1 LPRVFAR
8 LNKVSLDDPPG
19 CFAGPGQGGWMLLA
33 SAVETS
39 HRSLA
44 TLDLVIIG
52 VYFCIVF
59 SIGLYFSLKKRSS
72 EEYFLAG
79 RDIGWFFIG
88 ASLFVSNISTEHFI
102 GLSGT
107 GASSGLA
114 VGHFEW
120 LACLILLLLGWVF
133 VPFYLRSNVFTMPE
147 FLERRFNRQCA
158 VYLAGISIIAYIFT
172 KISVQLYAASVVLER
187 VAGWSLWKT
196 AVVLV
201 IATGIYTVAG
211 GLAAVIYTDTVQT
224 LILITGAVALTIIGL
239 GRVGGLEHLRTMV
252 PDSYFHMMKP
262 MSDPNFPWT
271 GIFFGA
277 PILGIW
283 YWCTDQVIVQRVL
296 SARDEGHAKAG
307 TIFAGFLKILPV
319 FMLVLPGIIAFA
331 LFPEQVKKP
340 DFAYP
345 TLVLNL
351 LPVGLVGLVMAALLA
366 AVMGAMSSVFN
377 SASTL
382 VTLDFYKKIRPEA
395 SENQLVNFGRVAT
408 GFMVLLGLLWVPFI
422 HYISSQ
428 LYIYLQSVQAY
439 ISPPISACFILGIL
453 WTRMN
458 GTGAISSLL
467 TGFVLGATRFVLE
480 LADRASGGH
489 FESPAIRWLI
499 DMNFLHYALFMFVVC
514 SLVLI
519 VVSLMTPAPDRKRL
533 AGLTF
538 ATVDEKMEAVAV
550 GVPQRKPAHET
561 PMEHRVN
568 VVFSLMLLATV
579 IGLWV
584 YFR

>member
-1 LPRVFAR
+1 MLFAAEVATTH
-8 LNKVSLDDPPG
+8 K
-19 CFAGPGQGGWMLLA
+19 ALA
-33 SAVETS
+33 N
-39 HRSLA
+39 
-44 TLDLVIIG
+44 LDLAIIG
-52 VYFCIVF
+52 AYFLIVF
-59 SIGLYFSLKKRSS
+59 GIGFYFSRRERTS

-120 LACLILLLLGWVF
+120 LACLILLILGWVF
-133 VPFYLRSNVFTMPE
+133 VPFYLRSNVFTMPQ
-147 FLERRFNRQCA
+147 FLERRFSRQCA
-158 VYLAGISIIAYIFT
+158 VYLAGISIVAYIFT

-201 IATGIYTVAG
+201 VATGIYTVAG

-224 LILITGAVALTIIGL
+224 LILITGAVALTVIGL
-239 GRVGGLEHLRTMV
+239 YRVGGFSHLQTLV
-252 PDSYFHMMKP
+252 PPDYFHMIKP
-262 MSDPNFPWT
+262 ATDSAFPWT

-319 FMLVLPGIIAFA
+319 FMLVLPGIIAYA
-331 LFPEQVKKP
+331 LFKDQVSAKP
-340 DFAYP
+340 DYAYP

-351 LPVGLVGLVMAALLA
+351 LPTGLVGLVMAALLA

-382 VTLDFYKKIRPEA
+382 VTLDFYKKINPHA
-395 SENQLVNFGRVAT
+395 SERQLVNFGRIAT
-408 GFMVLLGLLWVPFI
+408 GAMVLLGLLWVPFI
-422 HYISSQ
+422 HLLSAQ

-439 ISPPISACFILGIL
+439 ISPPIAACFVFGIL
-453 WTRMN
+453 WPRLN
-458 GTGAISSLL
+458 GQGAISSLL
-467 TGFVLGATRFVLE
+467 VGFLLGAGRFVLE
-480 LADRASGGH
+480 VIDKSGKHEWG
-489 FESPAIRWLI
+489 AITWLVK
-499 DMNFLHYALFMFVVC
+499 MNFLHYAIFMFVTCTVV
-514 SLVLI
+514 LVA
-519 VVSLMTPAPDRKRL
+519 VSLMSAAPEREKL

-538 ATVDEKMEAVAV
+538 LTVDEKLDTVDASVPHLAKETKLEHALNVAF
-550 GVPQRKPAHET
+550 T
-561 PMEHRVN
+561 
-568 VVFSLMLLATV
+568 LALILTV

-584 YFR
+584 RFR

>member
-1 LPRVFAR
+1 MNTTAAITHRALAP
-8 LNKVSLDDPPG
+8 LDM
-19 CFAGPGQGGWMLLA
+19 A
-33 SAVETS
+33 
-39 HRSLA
+39 
-44 TLDLVIIG
+44 IIG
-52 VYFCIVF
+52 VYFLIVF
-59 SIGLYFSLKKRSS
+59 CIGFYFARKERTSTD
-72 EEYFLAG
+72 YFLAS
-79 RDIGWFFIG
+79 RDVGWFFIG

-120 LACLILLLLGWVF
+120 LACLILLVLGWVF

-147 FLERRFNRQCA
+147 FLERRFSRHCA

-187 VAGWSLWKT
+187 IAGWSLVKT
-196 AVVLV
+196 AIVLV
-201 IATGIYTVAG
+201 IATGIYTIAG

-224 LILITGAVALTIIGL
+224 LILIVGAVALTVIGL
-239 GRVGGLEHLRTMV
+239 NRVGGFEHLRTMV
-252 PDSYFHMMKP
+252 PPDYFHMIKP
-262 MSDPNFPWT
+262 ASDASFPWT

-319 FMLVLPGIIAFA
+319 FMLVLPGIIAYA
-331 LFPEQVKKP
+331 LFPEQMREKP
-340 DFAYP
+340 DSAYP
-345 TLVLNL
+345 TLVLSL
-351 LPVGLVGLVMAALLA
+351 LPVGMVGLVMAALLA

-382 VTLDFYKKIRPEA
+382 VTLDFYKKIRPDA

-422 HYISSQ
+422 HLISSQ

-439 ISPPISACFILGIL
+439 ISPPIAACFVLGIL
-453 WTRMN
+453 WPRLN
-458 GTGAISSLL
+458 GQGAISSLL
-467 TGFVLGATRFVLE
+467 TGFVLGAVRFIAE
-480 LADRASGGH
+480 LAAAQGTQFSGLM
-489 FESPAIRWLI
+489 EWLVK
-499 DMNFLHYALFMFVVC
+499 MNFLHYAIFMFIVC
-514 SLVLI
+514 SVVLVG
-519 VVSLMTPAPDRKRL
+519 VSLMTPAPERRKL

-538 ATVDEKMEAVAV
+538 ATVDEKMDT
-550 GVPQRKPAHET
+550 VPLGMPVRKPAQET
-561 PMEHRVN
+561 PLEHRLN
-568 VVFSLMLLATV
+568 VIFSLLLVATV
-579 IGLWV
+579 IGLWI

>member
-1 LPRVFAR
+1 MLCA
-8 LNKVSLDDPPG
+8 SL
-19 CFAGPGQGGWMLLA
+19 
-33 SAVETS
+33 VETS
-39 HRSLA
+39 HRALA
-44 TLDLVIIG
+44 IPDIVIIG
-52 VYFCIVF
+52 FYFALVF
-59 SIGLYFSLKKRSS
+59 GIGIYFARRNRSS
-72 EEYFLAG
+72 EEYFLLC
-79 RDIGWFFIG
+79 RDVGCLFIG
-88 ASLFVSNISTEHFI
+88 AFLFVSNISTEDFI

-120 LACLILLLLGWVF
+120 LACLILLILGWVF
-133 VPFYLRSNVFTMPE
+133 VPFYLRSNVFTMPQ
-147 FLERRFNRQCA
+147 FLERRFNRQSA

-224 LILITGAVALTIIGL
+224 LILITGAVALTVIGL
-239 GRVGGLEHLRTMV
+239 TRVGGLEHLRTMV
-252 PDSYFHMMKP
+252 PPDYFHMIKP
-262 MSDPNFPWT
+262 ASDASFPWT

-319 FMLVLPGIIAFA
+319 FMLVLPGIIAYA
-331 LFPEQVKKP
+331 LFRDQLKTP

-382 VTLDFYKKIRPEA
+382 VTLDFYKKIRPQA
-395 SENQLVNFGRVAT
+395 SENQLVNFGRIAT
-408 GFMVLLGLLWVPFI
+408 GIMVLLGLLWVPFI

-439 ISPPISACFILGIL
+439 ISPPIAACFVLGIL
-453 WTRMN
+453 WPRLN
-458 GTGAISSLL
+458 GNGAISSLSGGL
-467 TGFVLGATRFVLE
+467 VLGPTRFLLE
-480 LADRASGGH
+480 LADKSSTDP
-489 FESPAIRWLI
+489 FTSPVARWLI
-499 DMNFLHYALFMFVVC
+499 DMNFLHYPFFMFVVC
-514 SLVLI
+514 SVVLVF
-519 VVSLMTPAPDRKRL
+519 VTLMTEPPNRRKL

-538 ATVDEKMEAVAV
+538 ATVDDKLDTTVV
-550 GVPQRKPAHET
+550 GTPQRKPAKET
-561 PMEHRVN
+561 PAEHRMN
-568 VVFSLMLLATV
+568 IAFSLLLFATV
-579 IGLWV
+579 VGLWI

>member
-1 LPRVFAR
+1 
-8 LNKVSLDDPPG
+8 
-19 CFAGPGQGGWMLLA
+19 MLYA
-33 SAVETS
+33 SEVAVA
-39 HRSLA
+39 HRNLA
-44 TLDLVIIG
+44 TIDLVIIG
-52 VYFCIVF
+52 VYFAIVF
-59 SIGLYFSLKKRSS
+59 GIGLYFARKERTS
-72 EEYFLAG
+72 EDYFLAS
-79 RDIGWFFIG
+79 RDVGWFAIG
-88 ASLFVSNISTEHFI
+88 ASLFVSNISTGHFI
-102 GLSGT
+102 GLAGS

-114 VGHFEW
+114 VGSFEW

-147 FLERRFNRQCA
+147 FLERRFSRNCA
-158 VYLAGISIIAYIFT
+158 VYLAAISIIAYIFT

-187 VAGWSLWKT
+187 VAGWKLWET

-201 IATGIYTVAG
+201 IATGVYTIAG

-224 LILITGAVALTIIGL
+224 LILIVGAVALTVIGL
-239 GRVGGLEHLRTMV
+239 NRVGGFEHLRTMV
-252 PDSYFHMMKP
+252 PPDYFHMIKP
-262 MSDPNFPWT
+262 ISDSSFPWT

-319 FMLVLPGIIAFA
+319 FMLVLPGIIAAA
-331 LFPEQVKKP
+331 LFGDQLKTP

-382 VTLDFYKKIRPEA
+382 VTLDFYKKLRPQV
-395 SENQLVNFGRVAT
+395 SEKQLVNFGRIAT
-408 GFMVLLGLLWVPFI
+408 GIMVVLGLLWVPFI

-453 WTRMN
+453 WPRLN
-458 GTGAISSLL
+458 GSGAISSLL

-480 LADRASGGH
+480 IADRASGGR
-489 FESPAIRWLI
+489 FESGAVRWLV
-499 DMNFLHYALFMFVVC
+499 DMNFLHYAIFMFVVC
-514 SLVLI
+514 SLVL
-519 VVSLMTPAPDRKRL
+519 VAVSLMTPAPDRKRL

-538 ATVDEKMEAVAV
+538 ATVDEKMETVPV

>member
-1 LPRVFAR
+1 MLFA
-8 LNKVSLDDPPG
+8 SQ
-19 CFAGPGQGGWMLLA
+19 A
-33 SAVETS
+33 AVG
-39 HRSLA
+39 HQAVA

-52 VYFCIVF
+52 VYFAIVF
-59 SIGLYFSLKKRSS
+59 GIGLYFARRERTS

-102 GLSGT
+102 GLSGS

-114 VGHFEW
+114 VGSFEW
-120 LACLILLLLGWVF
+120 WACLILLLLGWVF

-147 FLERRFNRQCA
+147 FLERRFNRNCA

-187 VAGWSLWKT
+187 VAGWKLWET

-239 GRVGGLEHLRTMV
+239 HRVGGFEHLRAMV
-252 PDSYFHMMKP
+252 PPDYFHMIKP
-262 MSDPNFPWT
+262 SSDSAFPWT

-296 SARDEGHAKAG
+296 SARDEGHAKLG

-345 TLVLNL
+345 TLILNL
-351 LPVGLVGLVMAALLA
+351 LPTGLVGLVMAALLA

-382 VTLDFYKKIRPEA
+382 VTLDFYKKIRPES
-395 SENQLVNFGRVAT
+395 SERQLVTFGRIAT
-408 GFMVLLGLLWVPFI
+408 GIMVLLGLLWVPFI

-439 ISPPISACFILGIL
+439 ISPPIAACFVLGIL
-453 WTRMN
+453 WPRLN
-458 GTGAISSLL
+458 GPGAITSLL
-467 TGFVLGATRFVLE
+467 TGFVLGATRFILE
-480 LADRASGGH
+480 LADRAASGR
-489 FESPAIRWLI
+489 FESPVVRWI
-499 DMNFLHYALFMFVVC
+499 VDMNFLHYAIFMFVVC
-514 SLVLI
+514 SIILI
-519 VVSLMTPAPDRKRL
+519 GVSLATPAPERRQL

-538 ATVDEKMEAVAV
+538 ATVDDKLDTTDVST
-550 GVPQRKPAHET
+550 PRRKPAQET
-561 PMEHRVN
+561 PMEHRIN
-568 VVFSLMLLATV
+568 VVFSLLLLATV
-579 IGLWV
+579 IGLWI

>member
-1 LPRVFAR
+1 MVFAG
-8 LNKVSLDDPPG
+8 VS
-19 CFAGPGQGGWMLLA
+19 
-33 SAVETS
+33 
-39 HRSLA
+39 SLA
-44 TLDLVIIG
+44 ALYQAGVAAHRALAPLDLTIIG
-52 VYFCIVF
+52 VYFLVVF
-59 SIGLYFSLKKRSS
+59 GIGFYFSRKERTS

-79 RDIGWFFIG
+79 RDVGWFFIG

-120 LACLILLLLGWVF
+120 LACLILLILGWVF
-133 VPFYLRSNVFTMPE
+133 VPFYLRSNVFTMPQ

-201 IATGIYTVAG
+201 IATGIYTIAG

-239 GRVGGLEHLRTMV
+239 DKVGGIGHLRTMV

-262 MSDPNFPWT
+262 ASDANFPWT
-271 GIFFGA
+271 GIFLGA

-331 LFPEQVKKP
+331 LFRDQLAGKP
-340 DFAYP
+340 DYAYP

-351 LPVGLVGLVMAALLA
+351 LPTGLVGLVMAALLA

-382 VTLDFYKKIRPEA
+382 VTLDFYKKLRPLSSEA
-395 SENQLVNFGRVAT
+395 QLVNFGRVAT
-408 GFMVLLGLLWVPFI
+408 GVMVLLGLLWVPFI
-422 HYISSQ
+422 HLISSQ
-428 LYIYLQSVQAY
+428 
-439 ISPPISACFILGIL
+439 
-453 WTRMN
+453 
-458 GTGAISSLL
+458 
-467 TGFVLGATRFVLE
+467 
-480 LADRASGGH
+480 
-489 FESPAIRWLI
+489 
-499 DMNFLHYALFMFVVC
+499 
-514 SLVLI
+514 
-519 VVSLMTPAPDRKRL
+519 
-533 AGLTF
+533 
-538 ATVDEKMEAVAV
+538 
-550 GVPQRKPAHET
+550 
-561 PMEHRVN
+561 
-568 VVFSLMLLATV
+568 
-579 IGLWV
+579 V
-584 YFR
+584 YS

>member
-1 LPRVFAR
+1 MLYA
-8 LNKVSLDDPPG
+8 SL
-19 CFAGPGQGGWMLLA
+19 
-33 SAVETS
+33 VEAT
-39 HRSLA
+39 HRTLA
-44 TLDLVIIG
+44 TVDLVIVGI
-52 VYFCIVF
+52 YFAIVF
-59 SIGLYFSLKKRSS
+59 GIGLYFARRERTS
-72 EEYFLAG
+72 EDYFLAG
-79 RDIGWFFIG
+79 RNVGWFFIG

-120 LACLILLLLGWVF
+120 LACLILLILGWVF

-147 FLERRFNRQCA
+147 FLERRFNRQCS
-158 VYLAGISIIAYIFT
+158 VYLAAISIIAYIFT

-187 VAGWSLWKT
+187 VAGWPLWKT
-196 AVVLV
+196 AVILV

-224 LILITGAVALTIIGL
+224 LILITGAVALTVIGL
-239 GRVGGLEHLRTMV
+239 TRVGGLDHLRTMV
-252 PDSYFHMMKP
+252 PPSYFHMIKP
-262 MSDPNFPWT
+262 VSDPNFPWT

-331 LFPEQVKKP
+331 LFPDQVQKP

-382 VTLDFYKKIRPEA
+382 VTLDFYKKLRPQV
-395 SENQLVNFGRVAT
+395 SERQLVNFGRFAT
-408 GFMVLLGLLWVPFI
+408 GIMVLLGLLWVPFI

-453 WTRMN
+453 WPRLN
-458 GTGAISSLL
+458 GAGAITSLL

-480 LADRASGGH
+480 IADRVSSGR
-489 FESPAIRWLI
+489 FTSPAVRWLV
-499 DMNFLHYALFMFVVC
+499 DMNFLHYAIFMFLVC
-514 SLVLI
+514 AGVLI
-519 VVSLMTPAPDRKRL
+519 GVSLMTPAPDRKRL

-538 ATVDEKMEAVAV
+538 ATVDEKIETITV
-550 GVPQRKPAHET
+550 GGPPQRKPAQET
-561 PMEHRVN
+561 PLEHRLN
-568 VVFSLMLLATV
+568 VFFSLLLLATV
-579 IGLWV
+579 IGLWI

>member
-1 LPRVFAR
+1 MSFAAEIATTH
-8 LNKVSLDDPPG
+8 K
-19 CFAGPGQGGWMLLA
+19 ALA
-33 SAVETS
+33 N
-39 HRSLA
+39 
-44 TLDLVIIG
+44 LDLAIIG
-52 VYFCIVF
+52 VYFLIVF
-59 SIGLYFSLKKRSS
+59 GIGFYFSRRERTS

-120 LACLILLLLGWVF
+120 LACMILLILGWVF
-133 VPFYLRSNVFTMPE
+133 VPFYLRSNVFTMPQ
-147 FLERRFNRQCA
+147 FLERRFSRQCA

-196 AVVLV
+196 AIVLV
-201 IATGIYTVAG
+201 IATGIYTIAG

-224 LILITGAVALTIIGL
+224 LILITGAVALTLIGL
-239 GRVGGLEHLRTMV
+239 HRVGGFAHLQEMV
-252 PDSYFHMMKP
+252 PPSYFHMIKP
-262 MSDPNFPWT
+262 VTDHDFPWT

-319 FMLVLPGIIAFA
+319 FMLVLPGIIAYA
-331 LFPEQVKKP
+331 LFPDQVKDKP
-340 DFAYP
+340 DYAYP

-351 LPVGLVGLVMAALLA
+351 LPTGLVGLVMAALLA

-395 SENQLVNFGRVAT
+395 SERQLVSFGRIAT
-408 GFMVLLGLLWVPFI
+408 GGMVLLGLLWVPFI
-422 HYISSQ
+422 HLLSAQ

-439 ISPPISACFILGIL
+439 ISPPIAACFVFGIL
-453 WTRMN
+453 WPRLN
-458 GTGAISSLL
+458 GQGAISSLL
-467 TGFVLGATRFVLE
+467 VGFVLGASRFVFEVLDKKTRFN
-480 LADRASGGH
+480 SG
-489 FESPAIRWLI
+489 AVRWLV
-499 DMNFLHYALFMFVVC
+499 DMNFLHYAIFMFVVC
-514 SLVLI
+514 SVVLI
-519 VVSLMTPAPDRKRL
+519 AVSMMYPAPERKKI

-538 ATVDEKMEAVAV
+538 ATVGEKLDSMDASA
-550 GVPQRKPAHET
+550 PHLARET
-561 PMEHRVN
+561 TKERAIN
-568 VVFSLMLLATV
+568 LVFSLALIATV
-579 IGLWV
+579 VGLWIR
-584 YFR
+584 FR

>member
-1 LPRVFAR
+1 MNASAALTHRALAPIDLAIIALYFLIVFAI
-8 LNKVSLDDPPG
+8 G
-19 CFAGPGQGGWMLLA
+19 FYFARK
-33 SAVETS
+33 ERTS
-39 HRSLA
+39 
-44 TLDLVIIG
+44 TD
-52 VYFCIVF
+52 
-59 SIGLYFSLKKRSS
+59 
-72 EEYFLAG
+72 YFLAS
-79 RDIGWFFIG
+79 RDVSWFFIG

-120 LACLILLLLGWVF
+120 LACLILLVLGWVF

-147 FLERRFNRQCA
+147 FLERRFSRYCA
-158 VYLAGISIIAYIFT
+158 VYLAAISIIAYIFT

-187 VAGWSLWKT
+187 IAGWSLVKT
-196 AVVLV
+196 AIVLV
-201 IATGIYTVAG
+201 IATGIYTIAG

-224 LILITGAVALTIIGL
+224 LILITGAVALTLIGL
-239 GRVGGLEHLRTMV
+239 DRVGGLAHLRTMV
-252 PDSYFHMMKP
+252 PPGYFHMIKP
-262 MSDPNFPWT
+262 ASDPNFPWT

-319 FMLVLPGIIAFA
+319 FMLVLPGIVAYA
-331 LFPEQVKKP
+331 LFPDQVSTKP
-340 DFAYP
+340 DYAYP

-351 LPVGLVGLVMAALLA
+351 LPTGLVGLVMAALLA

-382 VTLDFYKKIRPEA
+382 VTLDFYKKIRPA
-395 SENQLVNFGRVAT
+395 SSESQLVNFGRIAT
-408 GFMVLLGLLWVPFI
+408 GVMVLLGLLWVPFI
-422 HYISSQ
+422 HYISNQ

-439 ISPPISACFILGIL
+439 ISPPITACFVLGIL
-453 WTRMN
+453 WPRLN
-458 GTGAISSLL
+458 GTGAITSLL
-467 TGFVLGATRFVLE
+467 TGFAMGSVRLTAELMVASGTRF
-480 LADRASGGH
+480 SG
-489 FESPAIRWLI
+489 FMEWLVK
-499 DMNFLHYALFMFVVC
+499 MNFLHYAILMFVVC

-519 VVSLMTPAPDRKRL
+519 VVSLMSPAPDRRKL

-538 ATVDEKMEAVAV
+538 ATVDDKIETTAV
-550 GVPQRKPAHET
+550 PSPSRKPARET
-561 PMEHRVN
+561 PLEHRLN
-568 VVFSLMLLATV
+568 VFFSLLLVATV
-579 IGLWV
+579 IGLWI

>member
-1 LPRVFAR
+1 MNQA
-8 LNKVSLDDPPG
+8 
-19 CFAGPGQGGWMLLA
+19 A
-33 SAVETS
+33 
-39 HRSLA
+39 SLA
-44 TLDLVIIG
+44 HRNLAPIDLAIIG
-52 VYFCIVF
+52 VYFLIVF
-59 SIGLYFSLKKRSS
+59 AIGFYFARKERTSTD
-72 EEYFLAG
+72 YFLAS
-79 RDIGWFFIG
+79 RDVGWFFIG

-120 LACLILLLLGWVF
+120 LACLILLILGWIF

-147 FLERRFNRQCA
+147 FLERRFSRQCA
-158 VYLAGISIIAYIFT
+158 VYLAAISIIAYIFT

-201 IATGIYTVAG
+201 IATGIYTIAG

-224 LILITGAVALTIIGL
+224 LILITGAVALTVIGL
-239 GRVGGLEHLRTMV
+239 HRVGGLEHLRTMV
-252 PDSYFHMMKP
+252 PADYFHMIKP
-262 MSDPNFPWT
+262 ASDRSFPWT

-351 LPVGLVGLVMAALLA
+351 LPTGLVGLVMAALLA

-382 VTLDFYKKIRPEA
+382 VTLDFYKKIRPAA
-395 SENQLVNFGRVAT
+395 SEAQLVTFGRIAT
-408 GFMVLLGLLWVPFI
+408 GIMVLLGLLWVPFI
-422 HYISSQ
+422 HYISSE

-439 ISPPISACFILGIL
+439 ISPPISACFVLGIL
-453 WTRMN
+453 WPRLN
-458 GTGAISSLL
+458 GSGAISSLL
-467 TGFVLGATRFVLE
+467 TGFVLGAIRFVLE
-480 LADRASGGH
+480 ITDRATGGRY
-489 FESPAIRWLI
+489 ESPAIQWLI
-499 DMNFLHYALFMFVVC
+499 DMNFLHYAIFMFVIC
-514 SLVLI
+514 SVVLV
-519 VVSLMTPAPDRKRL
+519 VVSLLTPAPDRKKL

-538 ATVDEKMEAVAV
+538 ATVDEKIDTFAVETH
-550 GVPQRKPAHET
+550 QRKPAHET
-561 PMEHRVN
+561 ATEHRIN
-568 VVFSLMLLATV
+568 VVFSVLLVATV
-579 IGLWV
+579 VGLWI

>member
-1 LPRVFAR
+1 MVFAAVTG
-8 LNKVSLDDPPG
+8 LAAIWQ
-19 CFAGPGQGGWMLLA
+19 AGVAAHRAIAPIDLA
-33 SAVETS
+33 
-39 HRSLA
+39 
-44 TLDLVIIG
+44 IIG
-52 VYFCIVF
+52 VYFLVVF
-59 SIGLYFSLKKRSS
+59 GIGFYFSRKERTS

-120 LACLILLLLGWVF
+120 LACLILLILGWVF
-133 VPFYLRSNVFTMPE
+133 VPFYLRSNVFTMPQ

-201 IATGIYTVAG
+201 IATGVYTIAG

-224 LILITGAVALTIIGL
+224 LILIAGAAALTIIGL
-239 GRVGGLEHLRTMV
+239 HRVGGLEHLRTMV
-252 PDSYFHMMKP
+252 PPGYFHMMKP
-262 MSDPNFPWT
+262 ATDPQFPWT

-319 FMLVLPGIIAFA
+319 FLLVLPGIIAYA
-331 LFPEQVKKP
+331 LFPDQVVKP
-340 DFAYP
+340 DYAYP

-382 VTLDFYKKIRPEA
+382 VTLDFYKKIRPQADER
-395 SENQLVNFGRVAT
+395 QLVMFGRIAT
-408 GFMVLLGLLWVPFI
+408 GGMVLLGLLWVPFI
-422 HYISSQ
+422 HLLSAQ

-439 ISPPISACFILGIL
+439 ISPPIAACFIIGIL
-453 WTRMN
+453 WPRVN
-458 GTGAISSLL
+458 GQGALSSLL
-467 TGFVLGATRFVLE
+467 AGFLLGASRFLFEVLDKTRHY
-480 LADRASGGH
+480 DSG
-489 FESPAIRWLI
+489 AIRWLV
-499 DMNFLHYALFMFVVC
+499 DMNFLHYAIFMFLVCTVV
-514 SLVLI
+514 LVG
-519 VVSLMTPAPDRKRL
+519 VSFMYPAPERKKL

-538 ATVDEKMEAVAV
+538 ATVGEKMDIEGVAR
-550 GVPQRKPAHET
+550 PTLARET
-561 PMEHRVN
+561 RTEHLIN
-568 VVFSLMLLATV
+568 VALTCLLLAVV
-579 IGLWV
+579 IGLWI

>member
-1 LPRVFAR
+1 MVFGVNGLAAIWQ
-8 LNKVSLDDPPG
+8 
-19 CFAGPGQGGWMLLA
+19 AGVAAHRALA
-33 SAVETS
+33 PID
-39 HRSLA
+39 LA
-44 TLDLVIIG
+44 IIG
-52 VYFCIVF
+52 VYFLVVF
-59 SIGLYFSLKKRSS
+59 GIGFYFSRKERTS

-107 GASSGLA
+107 GASSGMA

-120 LACLILLLLGWVF
+120 LACLILLVLGWVF
-133 VPFYLRSNVFTMPE
+133 VPFYLRSNVFTMPQ

-201 IATGIYTVAG
+201 IATGVYTIAG

-224 LILITGAVALTIIGL
+224 LILIAGAAALTIIGL
-239 GRVGGLEHLRTMV
+239 HRVGGLEHLRTMV
-252 PDSYFHMMKP
+252 PPGYFHMMKP
-262 MSDPNFPWT
+262 ATDSQFPWT

-319 FMLVLPGIIAFA
+319 FLLVLPGIIAYA
-331 LFPEQVKKP
+331 LFPDQVVKP
-340 DFAYP
+340 DYAYP

-382 VTLDFYKKIRPEA
+382 VTLDFYKKIRPQADER
-395 SENQLVNFGRVAT
+395 QLVMFGRIAT
-408 GFMVLLGLLWVPFI
+408 GGMVLLGLLWVPFI
-422 HYISSQ
+422 HLLSAQ

-439 ISPPISACFILGIL
+439 ISPPIAACFIIGIL
-453 WTRMN
+453 WPRVN
-458 GTGAISSLL
+458 GQGALSSLL
-467 TGFVLGATRFVLE
+467 AGFVLGASRFVFEVL
-480 LADRASGGH
+480 DKTRHYDSG
-489 FESPAIRWLI
+489 AIRWLV
-499 DMNFLHYALFMFVVC
+499 DMNFLHYAIFMFVVC
-514 SLVLI
+514 TVVLVG
-519 VVSLMTPAPDRKRL
+519 VSLMYPAPERKKL

-538 ATVDEKMEAVAV
+538 ATVGEKMDIEGVAR
-550 GVPQRKPAHET
+550 PTLARET
-561 PMEHRVN
+561 QTEHMIN
-568 VVFSLMLLATV
+568 VTLTCLLLTVV
-579 IGLWV
+579 IGLWI

>member
-1 LPRVFAR
+1 MLFAAFMGLGVATPEAAAAHR
-8 LNKVSLDDPPG
+8 
-19 CFAGPGQGGWMLLA
+19 ALA
-33 SAVETS
+33 P
-39 HRSLA
+39 
-44 TLDLVIIG
+44 LDLAIIA
-52 VYFCIVF
+52 VYFVIVF
-59 SIGLYFSLKKRSS
+59 GIGFYFSRKERTS
-72 EEYFLAG
+72 EDYFLAS
-79 RDIGWFFIG
+79 RDIGWFFVG

-120 LACLILLLLGWVF
+120 LACLILLILGWVF
-133 VPFYLRSNVFTMPE
+133 VPFYLRTNVFTMPQ
-147 FLERRFNRQCA
+147 FLERRFIRQCA

-187 VAGWSLWKT
+187 VAGWPLWKT
-196 AVVLV
+196 AVILV
-201 IATGIYTVAG
+201 IATGVYTIAG

-224 LILITGAVALTIIGL
+224 LILITGAVALTLIGL
-239 GRVGGLEHLRTMV
+239 DKVGGFAHLRTMV
-252 PDSYFHMMKP
+252 PPDYFHMIKP
-262 MSDPNFPWT
+262 VSDAQFPWT

-331 LFPEQVKKP
+331 LYPDQVVKP

-382 VTLDFYKKIRPEA
+382 VTLDFYKKLRPEA
-395 SENQLVNFGRVAT
+395 SEHQLVMFGRIAT
-408 GFMVLLGLLWVPFI
+408 GGMVLLGLLWVPFI
-422 HYISSQ
+422 HLLSAQ

-439 ISPPISACFILGIL
+439 ISPPIAVCFIFGIL
-453 WTRMN
+453 WTRVN
-458 GTGAISSLL
+458 GQGAISSLL
-467 TGFVLGATRFVLE
+467 TGFVLGATRFVFEVL
-480 LADRASGGH
+480 DKTRHYDSG
-489 FESPAIRWLI
+489 AIRRLV
-499 DMNFLHYALFMFVVC
+499 DMNFLHYAIFMFVIC
-514 SLVLI
+514 TAVLI
-519 VVSLMTPAPDRKRL
+519 GVSYMYPAPSLKKL

-538 ATVDEKMEAVAV
+538 ATVDEKIETSGVTVAHLARETAAERKMNIAFTAV
-550 GVPQRKPAHET
+550 
-561 PMEHRVN
+561 
-568 VVFSLMLLATV
+568 LLALV
-579 IGLWV
+579 IGLWI

>member
-1 LPRVFAR
+1 
-8 LNKVSLDDPPG
+8 
-19 CFAGPGQGGWMLLA
+19 ML
-33 SAVETS
+33 SAAFK
-39 HRSLA
+39 SLA
-44 TLDLVIIG
+44 AAVPENMVAHRALAPIDLAIIA
-52 VYFCIVF
+52 VYFVIVF
-59 SIGLYFSLKKRSS
+59 GIGFYFSRKERTS
-72 EEYFLAG
+72 EDYFLAS
-79 RDIGWFFIG
+79 RDIGWFFVG

-133 VPFYLRSNVFTMPE
+133 VPFYLRSNVFTMPQ

-196 AVVLV
+196 AVILV
-201 IATGIYTVAG
+201 IATGVYTIAG

-224 LILITGAVALTIIGL
+224 LILITGAVALTLIGL
-239 GRVGGLEHLRTMV
+239 DKVGGFSHLRAIV
-252 PDSYFHMMKP
+252 PPGYFHMMKP
-262 MSDPNFPWT
+262 VSDPQFPWT

-319 FMLVLPGIIAFA
+319 FMLVLPGIIAYA
-331 LFPEQVKKP
+331 LYPDQVVKP

-345 TLVLNL
+345 TLVLIL

-382 VTLDFYKKIRPEA
+382 VTLDFYKKLRPQA
-395 SENQLVNFGRVAT
+395 SEAQLVNFGRVAT
-408 GFMVLLGLLWVPFI
+408 GAMVLLGLLWVPFI
-422 HYISSQ
+422 HLLSAQ

-439 ISPPISACFILGIL
+439 ISPPIAVCFIFGIL
-453 WTRMN
+453 WTRVN
-458 GTGAISSLL
+458 GQGAISSLL
-467 TGFVLGATRFVLE
+467 TGFVLGALRFVFEVL
-480 LADRASGGH
+480 DKTRHYDSG
-489 FESPAIRWLI
+489 FVRWLV
-499 DMNFLHYALFMFVVC
+499 DMNFLHYAIFMFVVC
-514 SLVLI
+514 TAVLVG
-519 VVSLMTPAPDRKRL
+519 VSLMYPAPDRKKL

-538 ATVDEKMEAVAV
+538 ATVDEKMDSVDVSRPHLAKETRGEHMMNVAF
-550 GVPQRKPAHET
+550 T
-561 PMEHRVN
+561 C
-568 VVFSLMLLATV
+568 LLLATV
-579 IGLWV
+579 IGLWI

>member
-1 LPRVFAR
+1 M
-8 LNKVSLDDPPG
+8 
-19 CFAGPGQGGWMLLA
+19 MLYATEVAVAHRNLA
-33 SAVETS
+33 AV
-39 HRSLA
+39 
-44 TLDLVIIG
+44 DLIIIG
-52 VYFCIVF
+52 VYFAIVF
-59 SIGLYFSLKKRSS
+59 GIGMYFARKERTS
-72 EEYFLAG
+72 EDYFLAG

-120 LACLILLLLGWVF
+120 LACLILLILGWVF
-133 VPFYLRSNVFTMPE
+133 VPYYLRSNVFTMTE

-158 VYLAGISIIAYIFT
+158 VYLAAISIIAYIFT

-187 VAGWSLWKT
+187 VAGWKLWQT

-211 GLAAVIYTDTVQT
+211 GLAAVIYTATVQT

-252 PDSYFHMMKP
+252 PPDYFHMIKP
-262 MSDPNFPWT
+262 ASDSNFPWT

-319 FMLVLPGIIAFA
+319 FMLVLPGVIAYA
-331 LFPEQVKKP
+331 LFPDQVKEKP
-340 DFAYP
+340 DYAYP

-351 LPVGLVGLVMAALLA
+351 LPTGLVGLVMAALLA
-366 AVMGAMSSVFN
+366 AVMGAVSSGFN

-382 VTLDFYKKIRPEA
+382 VTLGFFKKIRPER
-395 SENQLVNFGRVAT
+395 SERKLVKFWRMRAG
-408 GFMVLLGLLWVPFI
+408 GMVLFGLLCV
-422 HYISSQ
+422 
-428 LYIYLQSVQAY
+428 
-439 ISPPISACFILGIL
+439 C
-453 WTRMN
+453 
-458 GTGAISSLL
+458 
-467 TGFVLGATRFVLE
+467 
-480 LADRASGGH
+480 
-489 FESPAIRWLI
+489 
-499 DMNFLHYALFMFVVC
+499 FLHFAYA
-514 SLVLI
+514 
-519 VVSLMTPAPDRKRL
+519 
-533 AGLTF
+533 
-538 ATVDEKMEAVAV
+538 
-550 GVPQRKPAHET
+550 
-561 PMEHRVN
+561 
-568 VVFSLMLLATV
+568 
-579 IGLWV
+579 
-584 YFR
+584 

>member
-1 LPRVFAR
+1 
-8 LNKVSLDDPPG
+8 
-19 CFAGPGQGGWMLLA
+19 MLYA
-33 SAVETS
+33 SEVAVA
-39 HRSLA
+39 HRNLA
-44 TLDLVIIG
+44 TVDLVIIG
-52 VYFCIVF
+52 VYFAIVF
-59 SIGLYFSLKKRSS
+59 GIGMYFARKERTS
-72 EEYFLAG
+72 EDYFLAG

-120 LACLILLLLGWVF
+120 LACLILLILGWVF

-147 FLERRFNRQCA
+147 FLERRFNRQSA

-224 LILITGAVALTIIGL
+224 LILITGAVALTVIGL
-239 GRVGGLEHLRTMV
+239 GRVGGLAHLRTMV
-252 PDSYFHMMKP
+252 PPDYFHMIKP
-262 MSDPNFPWT
+262 ISDPNFPWT

-319 FMLVLPGIIAFA
+319 FMLVLPGIIAYA
-331 LFPEQVKKP
+331 LFPDQVKEKP

-382 VTLDFYKKIRPEA
+382 VTLDFYKKINPQA
-395 SENQLVNFGRVAT
+395 SEKQLVTFGRIAT
-408 GFMVLLGLLWVPFI
+408 GGMVLLGLLWVPFI
-422 HYISSQ
+422 HLLSAQ

-439 ISPPISACFILGIL
+439 ISPPIAACFVFGIL
-453 WTRMN
+453 WPRLN
-458 GTGAISSLL
+458 GQGAITSLL
-467 TGFVLGATRFVLE
+467 TGFVMGATRFILE
-480 LADRASGGH
+480 LADRGSSGH
-489 FESPAIRWLI
+489 FESAVARWII
-499 DMNFLHYALFMFVVC
+499 DMNFLHYAIFMFVVC

-519 VVSLMTPAPDRKRL
+519 GVSLMTPAPDRSKL
-533 AGLTF
+533 GGLTF
-538 ATVDEKMEAVAV
+538 ATVGEKIELTAVDA
-550 GVPQRKPAHET
+550 RKPAHET
-561 PMEHRVN
+561 PAEHRIN
-568 VVFSLMLLATV
+568 VVFSLALLATV
-579 IGLWV
+579 VGLWI